1 MTISHIVVFSILF
14 LTPHLI
20 AQTSGS
26 PVVKTTYVVVG
37 GGTAG
42 LAVATRLSENSAN
55 TVIVL
60 EAGSDGFNNPNI
72 DNLSFSS
79 IQALP
84 GSSVDWNYT
93 SLPLKFAS
101 NQIIAETRG
110 KVLGYIY
117 MFVSGPENNISCLSG
132 SSAVNGALFTRP
144 SKIDLDLWE
153 FAFGATGWNWNTI
166 SAAIKTAEHFSATAG
181 LTSIL
186 SFHGTS
192 GPIFDSQQTPVDN
205 VWEQGVIPAVL
216 AAGGTESIDQNGG
229 DPRGIW
235 YTPKAMF
242 PNSTRSYSANSYYK
256 PNAGRPNLQ
265 VMVNAT
271 VSRIL
276 WGRSKNGKAVAT
288 GVEYINAA
296 GKKLTVSGDRVI
308 LSAGV
313 FGTPQVLELSGVGNP
328 QIINPLGISTVVNLP
343 AVGENLS
350 EQPTT
355 IYLAAFASGITDSG
369 LQFPNNFETPR
380 TLLNSTEWITAY
392 RLLQT
397 APPGLSD
404 AAHKALIAMFL
415 SNSVIV
421 EFMSFPS
428 PNPAGLIFLPIL
440 LHPMSRG
447 SSHIVSANAT
457 AAPSIDLALYV
468 PSLPSANS
476 CKQLKARS
484 SIQSPFDL
492 YILTKAAQRARRFAT
507 QATLTPFLAGELL
520 PGAAITTDAQFAQF
534 VKDAMG
540 VAWHPLGTA
549 AFGSVVS
556 ANLRVKGT
564 TVFVVDGSIIPVQ
577 PGSHPSAIIYGI
589 GEKAA
594 AMLKASP
601 LTNDV

>member
-1 MTISHIVVFSILF
+1 MTISHIALSLLF
-14 LTPHLI
+14 LASHLI
-20 AQTSGS
+20 ARTSGS
-26 PVVKTTYVVVG
+26 PAVKTTYVVVG

-72 DNLSFSS
+72 GNLSISS

-101 NQIIAETRG
+101 NQIINETRG
-110 KVLGYIY
+110 RVLG
-117 MFVSGPENNISCLSG
+117 G

-153 FAFGATGWNWNTI
+153 LAFGAIGWNWNTI
-166 SAAIKTAEHFSATAG
+166 SAAVKKAEHFSVTPG

-192 GPIFDSQQTPVDN
+192 GPIFDSQQTPVGN
-205 VWEQGVIPAVL
+205 VWVQGVIPAVL

-235 YTPKAMF
+235 YIPKAMF
-242 PNSTRSYSANSYYK
+242 PNGTRSYSANSYYE
-256 PNAGRPNLQ
+256 PNAGRPNLH
-265 VMVNAT
+265 VMVNVT

-276 WGRSKNGKAVAT
+276 WGKSKNGKAVAT

-296 GKKLTVSGDRVI
+296 GKKLTVSGDQVI

-313 FGTPQVLELSGVGNP
+313 YGTPQVLELSGVGNP
-328 QIINPLGISTVVNLP
+328 KIINPLGISTVVNLP

-355 IYLAAFASGITDSG
+355 IYLAVFASASTDPG
-369 LQFPNNFETPR
+369 LQFPLNFESPR

-392 RLLQT
+392 KLLQT

-415 SNSVIV
+415 SDSPVI
-421 EFMSFPS
+421 EFMAFPS
-428 PNPAGLIFLPIL
+428 LNPAGLIFLPIL

-457 AAPSIDLALYV
+457 AAPSIDLAL
-468 PSLPSANS
+468 
-476 CKQLKARS
+476 
-484 SIQSPFDL
+484 IQSPFDL

-507 QATLTPFLAGELL
+507 QAPLTPFLAGELL
-520 PGAAITTDAQFAQF
+520 PGAAITTDAQFSQF
-534 VKDAMG
+534 VKDSIG

-549 AFGSVVS
+549 AFGSVVD
-556 ANLRVKGT
+556 ANLMVKGT
-564 TVFVVDGSIIPVQ
+564 SNVFVVDGSIIPVQ
-577 PGSHPSAIIYGI
+577 PSSHPSAIIYGI

-594 AMLKASP
+594 AMLEAS
-601 LTNDV
+601 LGS

>member
-1 MTISHIVVFSILF
+1 MTISHIVVFSVLF
-14 LTPHLI
+14 LASHLV
-20 AQTSGS
+20 ARTSGS
-26 PVVKTTYVVVG
+26 RVVKTTYLVVG

-42 LAVATRLSENSAN
+42 LVVATRLSENAAN

-72 DNLSFSS
+72 ANLSYSS
-79 IQALP
+79 IEALP

-101 NQIIAETRG
+101 NQIIAEPRG
-110 KVLGYIY
+110 KVLG
-117 MFVSGPENNISCLSG
+117 G
-132 SSAVNGALFTRP
+132 SSAMNGGLFTRP
-144 SKIDLDLWE
+144 NKIDLDLWE
-153 FAFGATGWNWNTI
+153 LAFGATGWNWNTI

-192 GPIFDSQQTPVDN
+192 GPIFNSQQAPVN
-205 VWEQGVIPAVL
+205 NIWKKGVIPAVL
-216 AAGGTESIDQNGG
+216 EAGGTESLDQNGG

-235 YTPKAMF
+235 YTPRTMF
-242 PNSTRSYSANSYYK
+242 PNSTRSYSANSYYR
-256 PNAGRPNLQ
+256 PNAARPNLQ

-276 WGRSKNGKAVAT
+276 WGKSKKGKAVAT
-288 GVEYINAA
+288 GVEYINVA
-296 GKKLTVSGDRVI
+296 GEKLTVSGDRVI

-328 QIINPLGISTVVNLP
+328 QIINPLGISTVIDLP

-350 EQPTT
+350 EQPAT
-355 IYLAAFASGITDSG
+355 IYLASFASGITDSSF
-369 LQFPNNFETPR
+369 QFPNNYETPR

-404 AAHKALIAMFL
+404 DAHKALISMFL

-428 PNPAGLIFLPIL
+428 SNLTGLIFFPIL

-447 SSHIVSANAT
+447 SSHIVSANVTAT
-457 AAPSIDLALYV
+457 PSIDLAL
-468 PSLPSANS
+468 
-476 CKQLKARS
+476 
-484 SIQSPFDL
+484 IQSPFDL

-507 QATLTPFLAGELL
+507 QASLTPFLAGELL
-520 PGAAITTDAQFAQF
+520 PGAAITTDAQFSQF
-534 VKDAMG
+534 VKDSIS
-540 VAWHPLGTA
+540 VAWQPLGTA
-549 AFGSVVS
+549 AFGSVVD

-564 TVFVVDGSIIPVQ
+564 TNIFVVDGSIIPVQ
-577 PGSHPSAIIYGI
+577 PGSYPSAIIYGI

-601 LTNDV
+601 LTDDV

>member
-1 MTISHIVVFSILF
+1 MWL
-14 LTPHLI
+14 LEE
-20 AQTSGS
+20 
-26 PVVKTTYVVVG
+26 
-37 GGTAG
+37 G
-42 LAVATRLSENSAN
+42 LLAWPLPRGNSAN

-72 DNLSFSS
+72 GNLSFSS

-93 SLPLKFAS
+93 SLPLRFAS

-110 KVLGYIY
+110 KVLG
-117 MFVSGPENNISCLSG
+117 G

-144 SKIDLDLWE
+144 NKIDLDLWE
-153 FAFGATGWNWNTI
+153 LAFGATGWNWNTI
-166 SAAIKTAEHFSATAG
+166 SAAIKTAEHFSATPG
-181 LTSIL
+181 LTSTL

-192 GPIFDSQQTPVDN
+192 GPIFDSQQTPVDKQVC

-242 PNSTRSYSANSYYK
+242 PNSTRSYSANSYYQ

-271 VSRIL
+271 VSLIL
-276 WGRSKNGKAVAT
+276 WGTSKNGKAVAT

-296 GKKLTVSGDRVI
+296 GEKLTVSGDRVI

-355 IYLAAFASGITDSG
+355 IYLAAFASV
-369 LQFPNNFETPR
+369 ETPR

-457 AAPSIDLALYV
+457 AAPSIDLAL
-468 PSLPSANS
+468 
-476 CKQLKARS
+476 
-484 SIQSPFDL
+484 IQSPFDL

-507 QATLTPFLAGELL
+507 QASLTPFLAGE
-520 PGAAITTDAQFAQF
+520 TF
-534 VKDAMG
+534 VKDSIG

-549 AFGSVVS
+549 AFGSVVG

-564 TVFVVDGSIIPVQ
+564 TNVFVVDGSIIPVQ

>member
-1 MTISHIVVFSILF
+1 MDRTLTSAFTMTISHIAFSVLC
-14 LTPHLI
+14 LASYLV
-20 AQTSGS
+20 ARTSAS
-26 PVVKTTYVVVG
+26 PVGKTTYVVVG

-42 LAVATRLSENSAN
+42 LVVAARLAENSAN
-55 TVIVL
+55 TVVVL

-72 DNLSFSS
+72 GNLSFAS
-79 IQALP
+79 IQALV
-84 GSSVDWNYT
+84 GSFVDWNYT
-93 SLPLKFAS
+93 SLPLKFAA
-101 NQIIAETRG
+101 NQTIAMTRG
-110 KVLGYIY
+110 KVLG
-117 MFVSGPENNISCLSG
+117 G
-132 SSAVNGALFTRP
+132 SSAVNGALITRP
-144 SKIDLDLWE
+144 NKIDLDLWE
-153 FAFGATGWNWNTI
+153 SAFGATGWNWNTI
-166 SAAIKTAEHFSATAG
+166 SAAIKTAEHFSPTAG

-186 SFHGTS
+186 AFHGTN
-192 GPIFDSQQTPVDN
+192 GPIFDSQQTPVGDIWVN
-205 VWEQGVIPAVL
+205 GVVPAVV

-242 PNSTRSYSANSYYK
+242 PNSTRSYSANSYYE

-265 VMVNAT
+265 VRVNAT

-276 WGRSKNGKAVAT
+276 WGKSKSGKAVAT

-296 GKKLTVSGDRVI
+296 REKLTVRGDRII

-328 QIINPLGISTVVNLP
+328 RIINPLGISTVVNLP

-350 EQPTT
+350 EQPTA
-355 IYLAAFASGITDSG
+355 IYLAALASGMTDPG
-369 LQFPNNFETPR
+369 LQFPNNFESPR

-392 RLLQT
+392 KLLQT

-415 SNSVIV
+415 SDSPVI
-421 EFMSFPS
+421 EFMAFPN

-447 SSHIVSANAT
+447 FSHIVSANAT
-457 AAPSIDLALYV
+457 AAPSFDLAL
-468 PSLPSANS
+468 
-476 CKQLKARS
+476 
-484 SIQSPFDL
+484 IQSPFDL
-492 YILTKAAQRARRFAT
+492 YILTKAAQRARRFAS
-507 QATLTPFLAGELL
+507 QASLTPFLAGEVL
-520 PGAAITTDAQFAQF
+520 PGAAITTDAQFSQF
-534 VKDAMG
+534 VKEFMG

-549 AFGSVVS
+549 AFGSVVD
-556 ANLRVKGT
+556 ANLKVKGT
-564 TVFVVDGSIIPVQ
+564 TNVFVVDGSIIPVQ

-601 LTNDV
+601 LTDDV

>member
-1 MTISHIVVFSILF
+1 MTISHIVVFSVLF
-14 LTPHLI
+14 LTSHLV
-20 AQTSGS
+20 ARTSGS
-26 PVVKTTYVVVG
+26 PLVETTYVVVG

-42 LAVATRLSENSAN
+42 LAIATRLSENSAN

-72 DNLSFSS
+72 SNLSISS

-101 NQIIAETRG
+101 NQIIAEPRG
-110 KVLGYIY
+110 KVLG
-117 MFVSGPENNISCLSG
+117 G
-132 SSAVNGALFTRP
+132 SSAMNGALFTRP
-144 SKIDLDLWE
+144 NKIDLDLWE
-153 FAFGATGWNWNTI
+153 LAFGAIGWNWNTI
-166 SAAIKTAEHFSATAG
+166 SAAIKMAEHFSATAG

-229 DPRGIW
+229 DPTGIW
-235 YTPKAMF
+235 YTPRAMF
-242 PNSTRSYSANSYYK
+242 PNSTRSYSANSYYQ

-265 VMVNAT
+265 VMINAT

-276 WGRSKNGKAVAT
+276 WGKSKNGKAVAT

-296 GKKLTVSGDRVI
+296 GEKLTVSGDRVI

-328 QIINPLGISTVVNLP
+328 QIINPLGISTVVDLP

-355 IYLAAFASGITDSG
+355 IYLAAFASGIADSG
-369 LQFPNNFETPR
+369 VQLPNNFETPR

-392 RLLQT
+392 KLLQT

-415 SNSVIV
+415 SNTVIV

-457 AAPSIDLALYV
+457 AAPSIDLAL
-468 PSLPSANS
+468 
-476 CKQLKARS
+476 
-484 SIQSPFDL
+484 IQSPFDL

-507 QATLTPFLAGELL
+507 QASLTPFLAGELL
-520 PGAAITTDAQFAQF
+520 PGAAITTDAQFSQF
-534 VKDAMG
+534 VKDSMG

-549 AFGSVVS
+549 AFGSVVD
-556 ANLRVKGT
+556 ANLRVNGT
-564 TVFVVDGSIIPVQ
+564 TNVFVADGSIIPVQ

-601 LTNDV
+601 LTNNV

>member
-1 MTISHIVVFSILF
+1 MAIFHIVVFSVLF
-14 LTPHLI
+14 LTSHLV
-20 AQTSGS
+20 ARASGS
-26 PVVKTTYVVVG
+26 TVVETTYVVVG

-42 LAVATRLSENSAN
+42 LVVATRLSENSAN

-72 DNLSFSS
+72 GNLSVAS
-79 IQALP
+79 IQSLP
-84 GSSVDWNYT
+84 GTSVDWNYT
-93 SLPLKFAS
+93 STPLEFAS
-101 NQIIAETRG
+101 NQIINETRG
-110 KVLGYIY
+110 RVLG
-117 MFVSGPENNISCLSG
+117 G

-144 SKIDLDLWE
+144 NKIDLDLWE
-153 FAFGATGWNWNTI
+153 LAFGAIGWNWNTI
-166 SAAIKTAEHFSATAG
+166 SAAIKKAEHFSATAG

-192 GPIFDSQQTPVDN
+192 GPIFDSQQTPVDD
-205 VWEQGVIPAVL
+205 VWTQGVVPAVL
-216 AAGGTESIDQNGG
+216 AAGGTESLDQNGG
-229 DPRGIW
+229 DPAGIW
-235 YTPKAMF
+235 YTPRAMF
-242 PNSTRSYSANSYYK
+242 PNSTRSYSANSYYQ
-256 PNAGRPNLQ
+256 PNAGRPNLH
-265 VMVNAT
+265 VMVNST

-276 WGRSKNGKAVAT
+276 WGKSKNGKVVAT
-288 GVEYINAA
+288 GVEYINLA
-296 GKKLTVSGDRVI
+296 GEKLTVSGDRVI

-313 FGTPQVLELSGVGNP
+313 YGTPQVLELSGVGNH

-350 EQPTT
+350 EQPTA
-355 IYLAAFASGITDSG
+355 IYLAALASGVADSG
-369 LQFPNNFETPR
+369 QQFPNNFETPR

-415 SNSVIV
+415 SDSVIV

-428 PNPAGLIFLPIL
+428 PPAGLIFLPIL

-447 SSHIVSANAT
+447 SSHIVSANVT
-457 AAPSIDLALYV
+457 APPSIDLAL
-468 PSLPSANS
+468 
-476 CKQLKARS
+476 
-484 SIQSPFDL
+484 IQSPFDI
-492 YILTKAAQRARRFAT
+492 YILTKSAQRARRFAT
-507 QATLTPFLAGELL
+507 QAPLTPFLAGEVL
-520 PGAAITTDAQFAQF
+520 PGAAITTDAQFSQF
-534 VKDAMG
+534 VKDFMG

-549 AFGSVVS
+549 AFGSVVD

-564 TVFVVDGSIIPVQ
+564 TNVFVADGSIIPVQ
-577 PGSHPSAIIYGI
+577 PGCHPSAIIYGI

-601 LTNDV
+601 RTDDV

>member
-1 MTISHIVVFSILF
+1 MTISHIVVFSVLF
-14 LTPHLI
+14 LTSHLV
-20 AQTSGS
+20 ARTSGS
-26 PVVKTTYVVVG
+26 PLVETTYVVVG

-42 LAVATRLSENSAN
+42 LAIATRLSENSAN

-72 DNLSFSS
+72 GNLSISS

-110 KVLGYIY
+110 RVLG
-117 MFVSGPENNISCLSG
+117 G

-144 SKIDLDLWE
+144 NEIDLDLWE
-153 FAFGATGWNWNTI
+153 SAFGATGWNWNNI

-229 DPRGIW
+229 DPTGIW
-235 YTPKAMF
+235 YTPRAMF
-242 PNSTRSYSANSYYK
+242 PNSTRSYSANSYYQ

-276 WGRSKNGKAVAT
+276 WGNSKNGKAVAT
-288 GVEYINAA
+288 GVEYIDAA
-296 GKKLTVSGDRVI
+296 GEKLTVSGDRVI

-328 QIINPLGISTVVNLP
+328 QIINPLGISTVVDLP

-355 IYLAAFASGITDSG
+355 IYLAAFASGTTDSG

-380 TLLNSTEWITAY
+380 TLLNSTEWTTAY
-392 RLLQT
+392 SLLQT

-404 AAHKALIAMFL
+404 AAHKALMAMFL
-415 SNSVIV
+415 NNSVII

-457 AAPSIDLALYV
+457 AAPSIDLAL
-468 PSLPSANS
+468 
-476 CKQLKARS
+476 
-484 SIQSPFDL
+484 IQSPFDL

-507 QATLTPFLAGELL
+507 QASLAPFLAGELL
-520 PGAAITTDAQFAQF
+520 PGAAITTDAQFSQF
-534 VKDAMG
+534 VKDSMG

-549 AFGSVVS
+549 AFGSVVD
-556 ANLRVKGT
+556 ANLRVNGT
-564 TVFVVDGSIIPVQ
+564 TNVFVVDGSIIPVQ